1 MSHPVADAGYLTADH
16 KEEKEFVPT
25 LMASG

>member
-1 MSHPVADAGYLTADH
+1 MSHPVADARCLTADH
-16 KEEKEFVPT
+16 KEEKEFIPT